1 MAHYGCGA
9 NARRPALKHESMTK
23 EFWATIAALIGVF
36 IAIVGLMI
44 ALIADVR
51 ADMNAAYDLIYAEL
65 REIRNDQQEVNA
77 RVARIEGHLLG
88 IEADDAPPAPP
99 PGQ

>member
-1 MAHYGCGA
+1 MS
-9 NARRPALKHESMTK
+9 R

-36 IAIVGLMI
+36 IAIAGLMI

-51 ADMNAAYDLIYAEL
+51 ADMNAAHDLIYAEL
-65 REIRNDQQEVNA
+65 REIRNDQQELNT
-77 RVARIEGHLLG
+77 RVGRIEGHLFG
-88 IEADDAPPAPP
+88 IEADDAPPVPP